1 MICLKNVN
9 KKYGKK
15 VIFDKANLMINS
27 PGLYLIKGDN
37 GVGKTT
43 LLNIIGGF
51 EGVNGKVVN
60 DYKNSMSYLFQNSY
74 LIDTLNVKQHLELFN
89 IDINIANKFSLE
101 NCLDKYPS
109 CLSNGERQRIAFI
122 VALYSDSLLVLL
134 DEPTSNL
141 DKENSLLVKK
151 EICKFKDKKIILM
164 INHDYKEFINDV
176 DGIIEIRN
184 YKIFLKNKNKRNDLL
199 SNKKTTRIFNFKK
212 LFKGYYK
219 IFLFISLFF
228 LLFTSLSFLSSFF
241 INKVDQ
247 DILNSVDYN
256 KFYLKKCNDINNNG
270 FIISN
275 CSNPSED
282 VLKDLNIEYGY
293 NYDFLLTYL
302 YNREDLSVFNNE
314 NIVLKEGRTSLKYN
328 EVVASEHYNIGDII
342 ELESNT
348 LLSYNTIDIYNE
360 KISLTVVGIY
370 KELAFY
376 DDNNIYLDY
385 HLLEAYF
392 KQTTLIN
399 NKISLYDYYL
409 NLEIDNYKYLSFE
422 KVDND
427 SITFQGS
434 KYEFYQGMKEII
446 NKVSILLKYIS
457 NFIVA
462 FFVYYFYKI
471 NKNYLIKEQKSVC
484 FLLANSFSKSK
495 MILSKIC
502 HLITIPSCIL
512 CVFLIINFNTY
523 LLIAYFLFVI
533 ILLYQIHA
541 FYSRTR
547 IANYMREE
555 LW

>member
-1 MICLKNVN
+1 M
-9 KKYGKK
+9 
-15 VIFDKANLMINS
+15 
-27 PGLYLIKGDN
+27 
-37 GVGKTT
+37 
-43 LLNIIGGF
+43 
-51 EGVNGKVVN
+51 
-60 DYKNSMSYLFQNSY
+60 
-74 LIDTLNVKQHLELFN
+74 
-89 IDINIANKFSLE
+89 
-101 NCLDKYPS
+101 
-109 CLSNGERQRIAFI
+109 
-122 VALYSDSLLVLL
+122 
-134 DEPTSNL
+134 
-141 DKENSLLVKK
+141 
-151 EICKFKDKKIILM
+151 
-164 INHDYKEFINDV
+164 
-176 DGIIEIRN
+176 
-184 YKIFLKNKNKRNDLL
+184 
-199 SNKKTTRIFNFKK
+199 
-212 LFKGYYK
+212 
-219 IFLFISLFF
+219 
-228 LLFTSLSFLSSFF
+228 
-241 INKVDQ
+241 
-247 DILNSVDYN
+247 
-256 KFYLKKCNDINNNG
+256 
-270 FIISN
+270 
-275 CSNPSED
+275 
-282 VLKDLNIEYGY
+282 
-293 NYDFLLTYL
+293 
-302 YNREDLSVFNNE
+302 
-314 NIVLKEGRTSLKYN
+314 
-328 EVVASEHYNIGDII
+328 
-342 ELESNT
+342 
-348 LLSYNTIDIYNE
+348 
-360 KISLTVVGIY
+360 
-370 KELAFY
+370 AFY

-385 HLLEAYF
+385 YLLEAYF

-434 KYEFYQGMKEII
+434 KYEFYQGMTEII

-512 CVFLIINFNTY
+512 CFFLIINFNTY